1 MNKMNGCALKKTAI
15 AALLTAALCAT
26 AAAGEFDSLKFAMLD
41 IDIGVR
47 AVGMAGAFT
56 GLVDDAS
63 AVYYN
68 PAGLSGLK
76 QIEFNGS
83 FDKWLADSYFVYG
96 YFAVPVG
103 FGAIGGMFTYTDY
116 GKFSERFDD
125 GSIGREI
132 QPNNIFGG
140 ISYGLPIGDIF
151 SFGLGVKFSAMNID
165 TYSVADVLFD
175 AGLMAKIGDII
186 NIGAVIQNVDTKFT
200 DGYSVRAGLG
210 INVFQAEG
218 NRLSIE
224 FDTKYNNLYK
234 DKLAYSAGFEL
245 TLFKVLSLRGGY
257 SIRSENLILGGM
269 SGLSLGAGVTLDK
282 LSFDYAFTSRGDLG
296 MMHMAG
302 LKLIYE
308 GSEETDR
315 KNYQKMTEFLAYQS
329 YKDGEEAFDAG
340 NYKRA
345 LAYWEEVKAMMPEYE
360 GLDAALS
367 KARNLVASGG
377 SIEKIQKL
385 FDTGMKAYE
394 SFDFEKAVKNWSDV
408 KKIYPAYKD
417 IDIWLGDAKELKASK
432 GMSKASEKYFRDG
445 IKYYNDCDYDRA
457 ITTWEKG
464 LAKDPNNKKIGQY
477 IDRTRAKR
485 LEIREGISK
494 AKADVANDTT
504 VIDGIKRLRSISNVC
519 PAYQDAADI
528 LSTLKGLI
536 AVKTRD
542 YYFKGIEK
550 YTEGNLDAAI
560 IYWTNIEALDPKSEY
575 LMKVKRYITD
585 ARNKQKAIRGFEQK
599 KKK

>member
-1 MNKMNGCALKKTAI
+1 MKRAVLTVLI
-15 AALLTAALCAT
+15 AMMFGAAS
-26 AAAGEFDSLKFAMLD
+26 AGEFDSLKFAMMD

-68 PAGLSGLK
+68 AAGLSGIK
-76 QIEFNGS
+76 QVEFNGS
-83 FDKWLADSYFVYG
+83 FDKWLDDAYFVYG

-103 FGAIGGMFTYTDY
+103 FGAIGGMFTFTDY
-116 GKFSERFDD
+116 GSFIERDLL
-125 GSIGREI
+125 GNPGQEI
-132 QPNNIFGG
+132 KPNNIYGG
-140 ISYGLPIGDIF
+140 LSYGLPIGEIF
-151 SFGLGVKFSAMNID
+151 SLGFGIKFSAMNID

-175 AGLMAKIGDII
+175 AGINAKIGDIAKV
-186 NIGAVIQNVDTKFT
+186 GVAIQNMDTAFS
-200 DGYSVRAGLG
+200 DGFNVRGG
-210 INVFQAEG
+210 IGVNALQMDGVKLTIEG
-218 NRLSIE
+218 DI
-224 FDTKYNNLYK
+224 KYNNLYR
-234 DKLAYSAGFEL
+234 DKLAYAAGLEC
-245 TLFKVLSLRGGY
+245 TLFKVLSIRGGY
-257 SIRSENLILGGM
+257 NIRGENQILGSI
-269 SGLSLGAGVTLDK
+269 SGLSAGVGVTLDK
-282 LSFDYAFTSRGDLG
+282 LSVDYAFTSRGDLG

-308 GSEETDR
+308 GSEEKEKR
-315 KNYQKMTEFLAYQS
+315 NYQKLTEFLAYQS
-329 YKDGEEAFDAG
+329 YKDGEDAFEAG

-345 LAYWEEVKAMMPEYE
+345 LAYWQEVKSMMPEYE
-360 GLDAALS
+360 GLDAALA
-367 KARNLVASGG
+367 KAKNLVDSGG
-377 SIEKIQKL
+377 NIKQIETL
-385 FDTGMKAYE
+385 FNAGMKAYE
-394 SFDFEKAVKNWSDV
+394 NFEFDKAVKSWSDV

-417 IDIWLGDAKELKASK
+417 IDVWLGDAKELKASK
-432 GMSKASEKYFRDG
+432 GMSKASEKAFREG
-445 IKYYNDCDYDRA
+445 IKYYNNCDYDRA
-457 ITTWEKG
+457 INSWEKG
-464 LAKDPNNKKIGQY
+464 LTKDPKNKKIEQY

-485 LEIREGISK
+485 LEIKEGISR
-494 AKADVANDTT
+494 AKTEVANDTS
-504 VIDGIKRLRSISNVC
+504 VIEGIKRLRNISNVC

-575 LMKVKRYITD
+575 LLKVKRYITD
-585 ARNKQKAIRGFEQK
+585 ARNKQKAIKGFEQK